1 MQKLYLPTDANYV
14 ANLVNVTMWLE
25 TCNSAVYYMCM
36 LQMHN
41 DIFLTD
47 IIGSDRLQFTYI
59 SRESHTT

>member
-1 MQKLYLPTDANYV
+1 MQTLYLPTDANYV

-47 IIGSDRLQFTYI
+47 IIGSDRLKFTYI
-59 SRESHTT
+59 SREWQTT